1 MACTDIPRL
10 LVEKDAAT
18 PAEPRYGL
26 FAAATLVED
35 MDPRAGNGVTYPT
48 VCSPGVHTYPAVGC
62 DDESPM
68 KFSERSLAIT
78 SADAFAVYA
87 AEECPPTGRG
97 NPTRRAEALQRR
109 LVMGERHAVE
119 AAVYHG
125 YAGASPY
132 LRHPDTHQV
141 VSGELSVVSA
151 LGVLEHWLASRGRS
165 GTIHAPRWTASV
177 LDDSGVVHRDGSRI
191 RTLLG
196 NSVAFGSGY
205 SGQGPEGNEDGQVW
219 FYATPQV
226 TIRRSEIV
234 EQQTFDTATNIPFDL
249 VERVYVV
256 DWPCAAAAARTNL
269 DLIEDLIPEPP
280 EDEEGS

>member
-10 LVEKDAAT
+10 LVERDAAT

-48 VCSPGVHTYPAVGC
+48 VCSPGVYTYPSVGC

-68 KFSERSLAIT
+68 KFPRGPWPSPALMRLRCMRQRS
-78 SADAFAVYA
+78 V
-87 AEECPPTGRG
+87 PTGRET
-97 NPTRRAEALQRR
+97 PRRRAEALQRR

-132 LRHPDTHQV
+132 LRHPDTIRWCL
-141 VSGELSVVSA
+141 VSFLLFLLWGCWSTGL
-151 LGVLEHWLASRGRS
+151 LRGRS

-177 LDDSGVVHRDGSRI
+177 LDDSGVVHRDG
-191 RTLLG
+191 
-196 NSVAFGSGY
+196 
-205 SGQGPEGNEDGQVW
+205 
-219 FYATPQV
+219 
-226 TIRRSEIV
+226 
-234 EQQTFDTATNIPFDL
+234 L
-249 VERVYVV
+249 VCA
-256 DWPCAAAAARTNL
+256 PCWGILWRLAPGTAARVQRGTRMVRCGFT
-269 DLIEDLIPEPP
+269 PP
-280 EDEEGS
+280 LR